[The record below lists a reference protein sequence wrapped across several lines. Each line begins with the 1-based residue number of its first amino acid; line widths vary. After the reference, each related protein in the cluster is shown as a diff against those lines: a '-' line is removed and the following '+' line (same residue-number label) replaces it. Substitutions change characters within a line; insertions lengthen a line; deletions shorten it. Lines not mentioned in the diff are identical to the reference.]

1 MGLCFS
7 DSAGEPYQSAGQKS
21 PMAAAADAMNCVLL
35 GSAGVGKTN
44 FCLHRVENRFKR
56 EYTPSEGMDLYTL
69 EAEPRP
75 VRIFCNAGMARVT
88 IGTAYFKSAS
98 CFVLMYDVCDIR
110 SFREC
115 QNQLN
120 QVTTHGPPERP
131 PVFMIGNK
139 TDIYEDPAWK
149 TEPQWDV
156 DHFGECPENADL
168 NPAHVMAR
176 VKTTERSRQVTTEQA
191 QEFCDQNGIQFF
203 EISVIKGIGVD
214 EIYDKLFKLA
224 T

>member
-1 MGLCFS
+1 MGLCSS
-7 DSAGEPYQSAGQKS
+7 DASAGEPYQSPGQQS

-44 FCLHRVENRFKR
+44 FCLHKAENRFSQ

-69 EAEPRP
+69 ETDGRP

-98 CFVLMYDVCDIR
+98 CFVLMYDVCDDR

-120 QVTTHGPPERP
+120 QVTTHGPPKRP

-139 TDIYEDPAWK
+139 TDMYEDSAWQSQ
-149 TEPQWDV
+149 PQWEPAEI
-156 DHFGECPENADL
+156 GECPENADL

-176 VKTTERSRQVTTEQA
+176 TKTTDRSRQVTTEQG
-191 QEFCDQNGIQFF
+191 QDFCDQNGIEFF
-203 EISVIKGIGVD
+203 EMSVAKKIGID
-214 EIYDKLFKLA
+214 EVYAKLFEL
-224 T
+224 